1 MPTSSSSIACVLLA
15 AGDSSRFGGC
25 KLLADLNGEPVIS
38 RTLKSILNSAGDK
51 NPITHVCIV
60 TGAYTEKLQAVIN
73 NTRTDRDITINNIHC
88 PAWREGM
95 GSSLAFGVKNLPA
108 CDAIMVVLADQVI
121 VNSADLQSLGA
132 AWSADQSKIICARYR
147 NIPGV
152 PAVFP
157 AQCRQQLEILS
168 GQNGARKL
176 LAKETGI
183 VAIDMPNAGF
193 DIDTEEDFLRAR
205 NLLAGVSP

>member
-1 MPTSSSSIACVLLA
+1 MPTSSPSIACVLLA

-38 RTLKSILNSAGDK
+38 RTLKTILNSADDK
-51 NPITHVCIV
+51 NPVIHVCIV
-60 TGAYTEKLQAVIN
+60 TGAYTEKLQPVIN
-73 NTRTDRDITINNIHC
+73 NTPANRDIAIKNIHY

-95 GSSLAFGVKNLPA
+95 GSSLAFGVKSLPA

-121 VNSADLQSLGA
+121 VNSAELQSLGG
-132 AWSADQSKIICARYR
+132 AWSADQSQIICARYR

-152 PAVFP
+152 PAIFP
-157 AQCRQQLEILS
+157 TQYRQQLETLS

-176 LAKETGI
+176 LTKETGV
-183 VAIDMPNAGF
+183 VAIDIPNAAF
-193 DIDTEEDFLRAR
+193 DIDTQEDFLRAR
-205 NLLAGVSP
+205 RILADRSE